1 MEKTLMQKIMSGILG
16 VILFLSVSSILMY
29 IYFCTYG
36 QKYIPSATSS
46 TYVTT
51 MADPMTG
58 EEVKP
63 IEASY
68 YQNKNGNGE
77 EVVELRFN
85 VYSDAYGQSIYSRGF
100 QLVGDTLTQYNS
112 FGGDS
117 FVTGHDYKWGD
128 KMFVKIDGEMY
139 AIALDGE
146 YEKTES
152 KVDGWKI
159 FRTVGFCG
167 LNLIFEDS
175 SFVNEKE
182 VTYKYSFQDLLI
194 QVKDIIRSN
203 SQGTGDSI
211 ISLVDLGNFLHV
223 YEIVGDQVSAEPI
236 GSGSLINSYFT
247 MTCHYDVRGLTTAKQ
262 SLFGSISGDSQFNS
276 SEIAV
281 DKDYWKDVTIITL
294 TNEYFS
300 LRQDDDNKIYASIDL
315 NVVFNLGNYKNL
327 ELEIILEVSN
337 IDGLDYYGLSGMR
350 VSKMTLNSTIQK
362 DFYLL
367 NNALKDTGISISDI
381 SSTNINLVDMGV

>member
-1 MEKTLMQKIMSGILG
+1 MEKTLIQKIMSVVLG
-16 VILFLSVSSILMY
+16 VLLFFSVSSILMY
-29 IYFCTYG
+29 IYFSTYG

-128 KMFVKIDGEMY
+128 KMFVKIDDEMY

-167 LNLIFEDS
+167 LNLIFENT

-182 VTYKYSFQDLLI
+182 VTYKYSFKDLLI

-223 YEIVGDQVSAEPI
+223 YEIVGDQVAAEPI

-276 SEIAV
+276 SEIAG

-294 TNEYFS
+294 TNDNFS
-300 LRQDDDNKIYASIDL
+300 LRLDNDKNYASIDL

-327 ELEIILEVSN
+327 ELEIILDVSN
-337 IDGLDYYGLSGMR
+337 IDGLDYYGLSGMK
-350 VSKMTLNSTIQK
+350 VSKMTLNSTVQK